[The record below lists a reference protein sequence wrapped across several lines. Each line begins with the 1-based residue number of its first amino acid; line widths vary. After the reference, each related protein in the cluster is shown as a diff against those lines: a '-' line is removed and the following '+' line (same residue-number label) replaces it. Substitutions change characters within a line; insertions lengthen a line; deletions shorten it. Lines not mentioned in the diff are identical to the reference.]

1 MRDEGEEG
9 PSEPEG
15 RTAPPDR
22 EGRGGGGTHRVVLT
36 ERGPF
41 VAPRCSCG
49 WYGPA
54 RRSRPLA
61 RDEAAAHTAAAG
73 PG

>member
-1 MRDEGEEG
+1 MHDQGDA
-9 PSEPEG
+9 
-15 RTAPPDR
+15 TPPDDPPAS
-22 EGRGGGGTHRVVLT
+22 HRITLT

-41 VAPRCSCG
+41 VSPRCACG

-61 RDEAAAHTAAAG
+61 RAEAAAHLTDAHAA
-73 PG
+73 

>member
-1 MRDEGEEG
+1 MRDQGEDEASRG
-9 PSEPEG
+9 EPKDPEEPG
-15 RTAPPDR
+15 A
-22 EGRGGGGTHRVVLT
+22 GTVHRVVLT

-41 VAPRCSCG
+41 VAPRCVCG

-61 RDEAAAHTAAAG
+61 RDEAAAHMADSAAG
-73 PG
+73 

>member
-1 MRDEGEEG
+1 MEDEGEEST
-9 PSEPEG
+9 PSAHE
-15 RTAPPDR
+15 
-22 EGRGGGGTHRVVLT
+22 RGHRVVLT

-41 VAPRCSCG
+41 LAPECSCG

-61 RDEAAAHTAAAG
+61 RNEAAAHVQAAG
-73 PG
+73 VP